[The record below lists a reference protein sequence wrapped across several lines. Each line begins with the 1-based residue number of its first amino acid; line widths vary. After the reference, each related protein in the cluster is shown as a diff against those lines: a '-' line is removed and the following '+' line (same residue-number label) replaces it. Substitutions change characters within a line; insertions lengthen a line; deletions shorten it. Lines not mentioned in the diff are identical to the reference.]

1 VGDGGFDWPS
11 YEENAEGYALTR
23 PLMEWFLNHYVD
35 DADRTSPKMAPL
47 RAAALCGLPPAMVVT
62 CEFDPLR
69 DQGDAYAKALADAG
83 VPTAHVQAHGQIHI
97 SVPAV
102 GQIVSSIWVREEMG
116 NALRGFF
123 A

>member
-1 VGDGGFDWPS
+1 
-11 YEENAEGYALTR
+11 
-23 PLMEWFLNHYVD
+23 
-35 DADRTSPKMAPL
+35 
-47 RAAALCGLPPAMVVT
+47 
-62 CEFDPLR
+62 
-69 DQGDAYAKALADAG
+69 
-83 VPTAHVQAHGQIHI
+83 VQAHGQIHI